1 MQLNLWKG
9 LVALAVITP
18 ALWLAGHAPLEMP
31 SQLTALLLLSGALGI
46 GLGDTAFFNALN
58 RLGERNTVL
67 VAETTAPLLALLGAG
82 LWLGEWPGPLKL
94 LGMAAVLGGV
104 ALVLVQPGEKNSA
117 TGRVLKAG
125 LGWALL
131 AALCQAGGAVI
142 TRLAFLRADVA
153 ASDSAWLRLLGGA
166 LLLSLLL
173 PLRHQRYLPT
183 RVSPRLMLAV
193 ALAALIG
200 TVGGIIFQQ
209 LAFKHTQAA
218 VAQTSL
224 AMSVLFVLV
233 LNTLGGKPS
242 TGRVWLGVL
251 LSVAGVGLLYAG

>member
-104 ALVLVQPGEKNSA
+104 A
-117 TGRVLKAG
+117 RRR
-125 LGWALL
+125 
-131 AALCQAGGAVI
+131 
-142 TRLAFLRADVA
+142 RLRRA
-153 ASDSAWLRLLGGA
+153 
-166 LLLSLLL
+166 
-173 PLRHQRYLPT
+173 
-183 RVSPRLMLAV
+183 
-193 ALAALIG
+193 
-200 TVGGIIFQQ
+200 
-209 LAFKHTQAA
+209 
-218 VAQTSL
+218 
-224 AMSVLFVLV
+224 
-233 LNTLGGKPS
+233 
-242 TGRVWLGVL
+242 
-251 LSVAGVGLLYAG
+251 